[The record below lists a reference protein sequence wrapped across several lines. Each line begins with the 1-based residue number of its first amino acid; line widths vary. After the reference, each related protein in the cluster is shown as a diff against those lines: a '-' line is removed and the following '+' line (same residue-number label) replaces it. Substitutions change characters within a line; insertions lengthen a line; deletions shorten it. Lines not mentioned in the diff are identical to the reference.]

1 MYFKKLAIAVA
12 TLGCAVQA
20 QGAITVHN
28 SLSSFNAASSA
39 VVADSFDDLSY
50 LGYYGG
56 PINRTV
62 GSYSYT
68 ASATDGLFGAGSGGT
83 DTWLSSNSGFDDIIL
98 TNFTGVSAIGGSF
111 FRTDIDTGGYVA
123 GSITFSITDADGTI
137 SYTLAN
143 PSRTGFLG
151 FTSTSNISG
160 LNIAIANANGD
171 VFPTLNDLRLGARV
185 AAVTAVPEPT
195 TWAMLLSGMLMIG
208 GLLRR
213 RPVALRHAS

>member
-1 MYFKKLAIAVA
+1 MKSKYFAFFVA
-12 TLGCAVQA
+12 TLLCGVQA
-20 QGAITVHN
+20 HGAITVHD
-28 SLSSFNAASSA
+28 SLASFTAASSNIA
-39 VVADSFDDLSY
+39 TDKFDDLSY
-50 LGYYGG
+50 LGYYQS
-56 PINRTV
+56 PLNRAIGNYAYTV
-62 GSYSYT
+62 
-68 ASATDGLFGAGSGGT
+68 SAPDGLFGAGLGN
-83 DTWLSSNSGFDDIIL
+83 DIWLSSNSGFDDIIL

-151 FTSTSNISG
+151 FTSTTNISG
-160 LNIAIANANGD
+160 LSIAIANANGD

-195 TWAMLLSGMLMIG
+195 TWAMLLSGMLMLG

-213 RPVALRHAS
+213 RPAALRRAS